1 MQKDPEGIEDQGM
14 DGSSVLVVRSES
26 LPCAGGARSYEEL

>member
-1 MQKDPEGIEDQGM
+1 MQKNPEGIEDQGM
-14 DGSSVLVVRSES
+14 EGSSALVVRFES

>member
-14 DGSSVLVVRSES
+14 ERSSALVVRFKS
-26 LPCAGGARSYEEL
+26 LPCAGGVRSCEEL